1 MKAVTVSTTD
11 TGIIRAPPTSNEIA
25 DRAYTAMRRLVEKMA
40 DAIDHGS
47 IDSPEIGNPNEGEPP
62 FRWHEEWRHHARQAL
77 QQS

>member
-1 MKAVTVSTTD
+1 MALP
-11 TGIIRAPPTSNEIA
+11 GCMAPDGA
-25 DRAYTAMRRLVEKMA
+25 DPCEAYTAMRRLVEKMA

-62 FRWHEEWRHHARQAL
+62 FKWHEEWRHHARQAL